1 MKQTVLYKLHLLLPL
16 LAAVLLMP
24 QSLAAQT
31 CIAVVSDP
39 HVMTSS
45 LLESG
50 AETQSAWTT
59 YYAGQRKMLLES
71 EGLFTQFVNA
81 IKSSSV
87 DIVLVTGDLTKDGEE
102 VSHTFVRTK
111 LSELTGKKV
120 YVIPGNHDFG
130 EEGNNT
136 LFKADGTTDNATK
149 LSRSGFA
156 TFYDGYG
163 YGTGSTIDPNGS
175 LSYVAEPVTGL
186 VLLAIDSS
194 VGASIPSATLN
205 WICEQATAA
214 RAAGKQVIAMMH
226 HPLIEHIKGAA
237 MFIDTYTVASNTDVR
252 DKLIAAG
259 VKVILTGHFHT
270 SDIAYDWNSDPAN
283 GIYDINTGSLISYP
297 CDYRMLTLSSDMQT
311 LDVATASLTPSGMT
325 TEECK
330 TWLENRVKTIASNTL
345 NSSPYNMMGLT
356 AEEISFLVN
365 SAASGFILHA
375 EGDEHSKSASMALLT
390 SFTSYTGTSSYYSI
404 AKGLITSIL
413 SSMLTDK
420 SDQGGTHENQT
431 NDREL
436 AISLPSLDEDVTLT
450 TVGADGWASY
460 CTGHDLDITQT
471 SGVKAY
477 VVTAQDASK
486 ATLTEV
492 TQIPGGE
499 GFLLKGSPGTYML
512 KATSG
517 VGAIT
522 NLLVGTLEDT
532 AAPSGS
538 YVLANKS
545 EGFGFYLTGTV
556 TIPARKAYLPSTS
569 SARMLAIDGEG
580 GTTGISTIDT
590 ENENRQPIYTLQG
603 TKAGNLHRGLYI
615 QNGKKIIIK

>member
-24 QSLAAQT
+24 QRISAQT
-31 CIAVVSDP
+31 TIAVVSDP
-39 HVMTSS
+39 HVMASS

-81 IKSSSV
+81 IKSSSA

-194 VGASIPSATLN
+194 DGASIPSATLT

-270 SDIAYDWNSDPAN
+270 SDIAYDWNSDSAN

-297 CDYRMLTLSSDMQT
+297 CDYRMLTLSADMQT

-330 TWLENRVKTIASNTL
+330 TWLENRVKTIAL
-345 NSSPYNMMGLT
+345 DKLT
-356 AEEISFLVN
+356 PFSAMITTDEITFLVN
-365 SAASGFILHA
+365 SATSAFILHA
-375 EGDEHSKSASMALLT
+375 EGDEHLKSASTTLLT
-390 SFTSYTGTSSYYSI
+390 SFVSYDGTSAFYGM
-404 AKGLITSIL
+404 AKGVVTPSL

-420 SDQGGTHENQT
+420 SDLDGTHENQT

-590 ENENRQPIYTLQG
+590 KNENRQPIYTLQG

>member
-24 QSLAAQT
+24 QRISAQT
-31 CIAVVSDP
+31 TIAVVSDP
-39 HVMTSS
+39 HVMASS

-81 IKSSSV
+81 IKSSSA

-194 VGASIPSATLN
+194 DGASIPSATLT

-226 HPLIEHIKGAA
+226 HPLIEHIKGASN
-237 MFIDTYTVASNTDVR
+237 FISTYTVANSTDVR

-259 VKVILTGHFHT
+259 VKVILTGHFHA

-297 CDYRMLTLSSDMQT
+297 CDYRMLTLSANMQT
-311 LDVATASLTPSGMT
+311 LDVATTSLNPADSKDWLHGRLEDIAKAKMVDVAGEKLASSFSTQINNL
-325 TEECK
+325 
-330 TWLENRVKTIASNTL
+330 
-345 NSSPYNMMGLT
+345 
-356 AEEISFLVN
+356 AEF
-365 SAASGFILHA
+365 AADLFILHA
-375 EGDEHSKSASMALLT
+375 EGDENLATYRETIKNKYLEYKADFLYAAALSLGNINDDAVYSVLDDISNYVDGTFAS
-390 SFTSYTGTSSYYSI
+390 G
-404 AKGLITSIL
+404 
-413 SSMLTDK
+413 
-420 SDQGGTHENQT
+420 HENQT
-431 NDREL
+431 ADRTL
-436 AISLPSLDEDVTLT
+436 SFSLNESVTLSS
-450 TVGADGWASY
+450 VGWASY
-460 CTGHDLDITQT
+460 CTAYGTDISLTD
-471 SGVKAY
+471 GVKAFA
-477 VVTAQDASK
+477 VTDQTSESV
-486 ATLTEV
+486 TLTEV
-492 TQIPGGE
+492 TKIPASE
-499 GFLLKGSPGTYML
+499 GILLKGTASTSYEL
-512 KATSG
+512 KPATSA
-517 VGAIT
+517 VSPIT
-522 NLLVGTLEDT
+522 NLLVGTLTPT

-545 EGFGFYLTGTV
+545 DGFGFYPTGTV